1 VMRTFM
7 NGNGVSATRTES
19 SQIFWMPSRGV
30 VVEYLNENFGCVA
43 DECYFPEG
51 SFYLG

>member
-1 VMRTFM
+1 VL
-7 NGNGVSATRTES
+7 
-19 SQIFWMPSRGV
+19 
-30 VVEYLNENFGCVA
+30 VEYVNDNFGYDA